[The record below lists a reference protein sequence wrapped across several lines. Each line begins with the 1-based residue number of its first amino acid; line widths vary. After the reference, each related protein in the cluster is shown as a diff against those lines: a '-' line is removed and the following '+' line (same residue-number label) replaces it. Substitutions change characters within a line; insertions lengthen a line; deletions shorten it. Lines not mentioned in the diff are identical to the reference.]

1 MFTQETFDFLRDLR
15 ANNRKDWFEQ
25 NRARYERHA
34 KAPLLQFVQEVRP
47 HLAQVS
53 RHYAA
58 SEASVFRLHRDVRF
72 SHDKS
77 PYKTHLA
84 AQFRHAMVGGPLSES
99 VHAPGFYFNL
109 APEGF
114 GEMEG
119 VFGGFGMW
127 QPPSDVLLA
136 VRNRIVA
143 APDDWRAAVQGL
155 ELAGSTLKKPPQGF
169 AADHPLIVDLKR
181 KDFMAVAHFTEEQA
195 LQPDFVEVFAAA
207 MQHGAGLQR
216 FLCGAVGLPF

>member
-1 MFTQETFDFLRDLR
+1 MRDLR

-25 NRARYERHA
+25 HRARYERHA
-34 KAPLLQFVQEVRP
+34 KGPLLQFVQEVRP
-47 HLAQVS
+47 HLARIS

-58 SEASVFRLHRDVRF
+58 SEASLFRLHRDVRF

-99 VHAPGFYFNL
+99 VHAPGFYFNF

-114 GEMEG
+114 GEMDG

-136 VRNRIVA
+136 VRTRIA
-143 APDDWRAAVQGL
+143 TASDEWNSAVQGL
-155 ELAGSTLKKPPQGF
+155 ALAGSTLKKPPQGF

-181 KDFMAVAHFTEEQA
+181 KDFMAVAQFTEAQA
-195 LQPDFVEVFAAA
+195 LQQDFVDLFGEA
-207 MQHGAGLQR
+207 MQRGAGLQR